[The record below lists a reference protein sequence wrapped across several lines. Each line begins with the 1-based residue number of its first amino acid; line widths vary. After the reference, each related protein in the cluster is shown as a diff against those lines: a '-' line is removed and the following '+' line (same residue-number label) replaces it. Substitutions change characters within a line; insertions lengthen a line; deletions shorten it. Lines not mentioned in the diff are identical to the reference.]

1 MMPSEYKSIEAFE
14 LLADL
19 DDQQYEE
26 LVKKMFPDKPN
37 TIADVDVIG
46 LKDKFGNRREYV
58 AIDKVRSVVDDTLVG
73 CLDEI
78 METYCG
84 NENMIVA
91 AGAMAIGI
99 REAIEELEVA
109 GE

>member
-37 TIADVDVIG
+37 TIA
-46 LKDKFGNRREYV
+46 
-58 AIDKVRSVVDDTLVG
+58 
-73 CLDEI
+73 
-78 METYCG
+78 
-84 NENMIVA
+84 
-91 AGAMAIGI
+91 
-99 REAIEELEVA
+99 
-109 GE
+109 

>member
-1 MMPSEYKSIEAFE
+1 MTPSKYKSIGAFE

-26 LVKKMFPDKPN
+26 LVKKMFPDKQN

-46 LKDKFGNRREYV
+46 LKDKSGNMREYI
-58 AIDKVRSVVDDTLVG
+58 AIDKVRSVVDDTFVEYLH
-73 CLDEI
+73 DI
-78 METYCG
+78 MEIHDDHDA
-84 NENMIVA
+84 MVVA
-91 AGAMAIGI
+91 ASIMTIRI
-99 REAIEELEVA
+99 REAIEEFEVA